1 MECPQCHTVNPP
13 TAASCSKCGT
23 AFDFDGATMAAVTA
37 AVTPASE
44 VGKGWS
50 VPAQTP
56 GTGGVAAMGTSLP
69 PGTILGTRYEI
80 VQMLGQGGMG
90 AVYKAKDREL
100 ERFVALK
107 VIRPQLAM
115 DPEILARFKQ
125 ELILARQVTHKNV
138 IRIFDLGEA
147 DGIKFITMEFIEG
160 QDLKSV
166 ITEKGK
172 LSNEE
177 IVRVMEQVCLALEA
191 AHGEGVVHR
200 DLKPQNI
207 MLDMN
212 GKVAVMDFGIA
223 RSTEMGGMTQTGA
236 LLGTP
241 EYMSPE
247 QVMGEH
253 VDARSDL
260 FTLGVIFYQLL
271 IGEMPYK
278 ADTVQS
284 AMFKRTRER
293 PKAPIEVDP
302 TVPKMLSDIT
312 VKCLEMDAKLRYQS
326 AREILNDLEIWR
338 GGGTKAFAT
347 SAGTAAGT
355 TVQPAALPVA
365 AGSKKWI
372 AAGAAVVVLI
382 LAIAGYAF
390 RGRLFSGSSGMAAP
404 AMSLAILPFRNASGD
419 QSLDWLGSSMAE
431 MLSTDV
437 GQSSQL
443 RTVSPERV
451 GQILRD
457 LRISPDSTLDAPTI
471 QRVAEFSNADTI
483 VSGQYA
489 KFGDQIRID
498 VTVQDL
504 KRGHSTKLK
513 TEAASDKE
521 ILSTVDHLAADIR
534 QNLDLSSSAVK
545 ELQAQSFKPSSTSL
559 PALRDYD
566 QGLQLQRQGKNLE
579 AVKLFESSTT
589 EDPNFALAYSQLART
604 YEDLGQD
611 NEAEQNSRKA
621 VELSDK
627 LPEVERYL
635 IAARNDEILNNY
647 PKAIEAYQSIVKVA
661 PDNADVLFDLG
672 RLQES
677 AGSFDKAHD
686 TFAKVLTLD
695 PKRVDGL
702 LAMGRV
708 EIERGN
714 DQSGLDYLNRAQSMA
729 IELGNDEEKA
739 QILQA
744 IGIAYSDLNK
754 PQDALQNFQQSLE
767 INRRLGFKKGISVN
781 LEMIGQMEAILGK
794 NDAALKD
801 LNEAL
806 QVRREIGDKSGTG
819 DLLTDIARFYDD
831 HSEFDK
837 ALTLLKQALQ
847 IQMDAGNENSQ
858 ALALKNIG
866 NTYLL
871 KGDYEDARTYFSQ
884 TLSLY
889 EKINVPT
896 DIADTLHN
904 LAETSM
910 RLGQYDQAAEQYLR
924 ALDIRRTANDKRG
937 AAIESA
943 SLGVLFGF
951 QGRYGAALS
960 SEQDALKTLRDIN
973 ETGQWL
979 AEVLIDYGRAQ
990 AQIGNSVDARKSLD
1004 EALKIARD
1012 TKNEIQVAQALN
1024 DEGDSYFYQGDY
1036 KSAAP
1041 IYQQAL
1047 QSASKTS
1054 DRHLVLLS
1062 KVSLAKVAVKQGNAA
1077 SAAVTLRGLSND
1089 ADALGLKYLSVDC
1102 SVYLSEALID
1112 AKNYPK
1118 AKDELNGALNRSEKL
1133 GLRAFIAQSQYLLGR
1148 NLQLSGDAKGAASHF
1163 DEARRALADIQKEAK
1178 TDAVVKRSDFSAI
1191 AEGSGK

>member
-1 MECPQCHTVNPP
+1 
-13 TAASCSKCGT
+13 
-23 AFDFDGATMAAVTA
+23 
-37 AVTPASE
+37 
-44 VGKGWS
+44 
-50 VPAQTP
+50 
-56 GTGGVAAMGTSLP
+56 
-69 PGTILGTRYEI
+69 
-80 VQMLGQGGMG
+80 MG

-160 QDLKSV
+160 QDLKSL

-177 IVRVMEQVCLALEA
+177 IVRVMEQVFLALEA

-260 FTLGVIFYQLL
+260 FTMGVIFYQLL
-271 IGEMPYK
+271 LGEMPYK

-312 VKCLEMDAKLRYQS
+312 SKCLEMDVNLRYQS
-326 AREILNDLEIWR
+326 AREVLNDLEIWR
-338 GGGTKAFAT
+338 GGGTKKFAT
-347 SAGTAAGT
+347 NVGTTIGTAG
-355 TVQPAALPVA
+355 QPAAAAVA

-372 AAGAAVVVLI
+372 AAAVGIAVIVLAA
-382 LAIAGYAF
+382 AGYVY
-390 RGRLFSGSSGMAAP
+390 RGRLFSGSSGTATAAP

-437 GQSSQL
+437 GQSAML
-443 RTVSPERV
+443 RTVSSERV

-457 LRISPDSTLDAPTI
+457 LRISPDTTLDSPTI

-483 VSGQYA
+483 VWGQYA

-498 VTVQDL
+498 ATVQDL
-504 KRGHSTKLK
+504 KHGRSAKLK

-534 QNLDLSSSAVK
+534 QNLDLSSSEVK
-545 ELQAQSFKPSSTSL
+545 QLQAQSFKPSSTSL
-559 PALRDYD
+559 PALRDYND
-566 QGLQLQRQGKNLE
+566 GLQLERQGKNLE
-579 AVKLFESSTT
+579 AVKLFENSTK
-589 EDPNFALAYSQLART
+589 EDPDFALAYSQLART

-611 NEAEQNSRKA
+611 NDAEQNSRKA

-627 LPEVERYL
+627 LPDVEKYM

-647 PKAIEAYQSIVKVA
+647 PKAIEAYQSIVKVI

-677 AGSFDKAHD
+677 SGAFDKAHD
-686 TFAKVLTLD
+686 TFAKVLALD

-708 EIERGN
+708 EIESGK

-729 IELGNDEEKA
+729 IELGNDEERA

-767 INRRLGFKKGISVN
+767 IKRRLGLKRGIADS

-794 NDAALKD
+794 NDVALKNFND
-801 LNEAL
+801 AL
-806 QVRREIGDKSGTG
+806 QGYRDIGDKARTG
-819 DLLTDIARFYDD
+819 DVLTDIARFYND
-831 HSEFDK
+831 HSQFDK

-847 IQMDAGNENSQ
+847 IQMDGGNENSQ

-884 TLSLY
+884 TLSIY

-896 DIADTLHN
+896 DIADTLHD

-924 ALDIRRTANDKRG
+924 ALDIRRTANDRRG

-943 SLGVLFGF
+943 SLGVLFGY
-951 QGRYGAALS
+951 QGRYGAALG
-960 SEQDALKTLRDIN
+960 SEQDALKTMRDIK
-973 ETGQWL
+973 EAGDWL
-979 AEVLIDYGRAQ
+979 AEVLFDYGRAQ
-990 AQIGNSVDARKSLD
+990 AQIGDSVDARKSLD
-1004 EALKIARD
+1004 EAIKILRD
-1012 TKNEIQVAQALN
+1012 TKNEVLMSQALN
-1024 DEGDSYFYQGDY
+1024 DEADSYFYQGDY

-1041 IYQQAL
+1041 IYQQAF
-1047 QSASKTS
+1047 QSASKTG
-1054 DRHLVLLS
+1054 DRQVILQS
-1062 KVSLAKVAVKQGNAA
+1062 KVSLAKLAVKEGNAA
-1077 SAAVTLRGLSND
+1077 SAVNTLRGLSND
-1089 ADALGLKYLSVDC
+1089 ADTLGLKYLAVDC
-1102 SVYLSEALID
+1102 SMYLAEALID
-1112 AKNYPK
+1112 TKNYPK

-1133 GLRAFIAQSQYLLGR
+1133 GLSALIAQSQYLFGR
-1148 NLQLSGDAKGAASHF
+1148 AFSFPAMPRARLATSTKRGAVLLIF
-1163 DEARRALADIQKEAK
+1163 RENR
-1178 TDAVVKRSDFSAI
+1178 KRIPS
-1191 AEGSGK
+1191 